1 MKRTQLQA
9 LILLAITATGVS
21 WLFPIYKMGCC
32 ENPVPVLYGR
42 GFPLPYYLYQTIWNP
57 RVYPLKTNQRKL
69 LQIGA
74 ILILVIFLIL
84 YFVFPKKTPEIQLKN
99 NTVYIENS
107 IV

>member
-57 RVYPLKTNQRKL
+57 RVYPLKINFFILFFDIL
-69 LQIGA
+69 LWFFFLTVGWL
-74 ILILVIFLIL
+74 LI
-84 YFVFPKKTPEIQLKN
+84 KRSKANK
-99 NTVYIENS
+99 
-107 IV
+107 